1 MKRPYN
7 YQYKGKK
14 IGYGVIQRGRSSY
27 RNALRHYRKTK
38 RLYGVGFDYTEL
50 WNLDSTFFNYIYKHN
65 IVKSKFL
72 EAIVNFNEDE
82 FVLKQY
88 NLQDPYFE
96 KDKDKK
102 WELYQIR
109 DKYVESE
116 KLKLRTEILEILD
129 KHPEIKTNVC
139 NFIVPRLKCFK
150 DIIHSYPCDM
160 TFESWKQYIQECI
173 DEIENFE
180 VFDKFFNKIYDF
192 WN

>member
-7 YQYKGKK
+7 YFYKGKK
-14 IGYGVIQRGRSSY
+14 LNYGVIQKGTKSY
-27 RNALRHYRKTK
+27 RNALRFCRYTK
-38 RLYGVGFDYTEL
+38 KKYGVGFDYTEL

-72 EAIVNFNEDE
+72 EALVNFNEDE

-102 WELYQIR
+102 LELYQIR
-109 DKYVESE
+109 DRYIESE
-116 KLKLRTEILEILD
+116 KLKLRKEILEILD

-139 NFIVPRLKCFK
+139 DFLVPRLKCFK
-150 DIIHSYPCDM
+150 DIIHGYPVDM